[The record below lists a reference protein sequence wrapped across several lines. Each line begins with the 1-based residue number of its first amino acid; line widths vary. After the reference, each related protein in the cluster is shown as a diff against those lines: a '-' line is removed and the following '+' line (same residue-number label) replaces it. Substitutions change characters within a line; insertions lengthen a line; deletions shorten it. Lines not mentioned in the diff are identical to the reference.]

1 MNMKQPYPHIVCRD
15 LANGQDREV
24 TLEPTGWFKCEIR
37 NFSDWELDGT
47 VVWFPKELDAQ
58 IWAEKF

>member
-1 MNMKQPYPHIVCRD
+1 MKTKYPYIVVRD
-15 LANGQDREV
+15 LARGQDREV

-37 NFSDWELDGT
+37 NFSDWKLDGT
-47 VVWFPKELDAQ
+47 VVWFPTELEAQ